1 MQIIRANHL
10 HVKKESWK
18 EILCRQQKEGGNKN
32 IVKIGDHAEC
42 PECKRMGHVVWV
54 SKDGKIAGIQCPASH
69 RQTSRPASRLGT
81 LKRPQSKTSKNM
93 VFITENK

>member
-42 PECKRMGHVVWV
+42 PECKRIGHVVWV
-54 SKDGKIAGIQCPASH
+54 SKDGKTAGIQCPASH

>member
-1 MQIIRANHL
+1 MQIISANHL
-10 HVKKESWK
+10 HIKKENRK
-18 EILCRQQKEGGNKN
+18 EVLCRQQEEGGNEN
-32 IVKIGDHAEC
+32 IVNLGDHAEC

-54 SKDGKIAGIQCPASH
+54 SKDGKTAGIQCPASH
-69 RQTSRPASRLGT
+69 RQTSRPASSLGT